1 MGRPAV
7 PVAEVDAARFAGG
20 QGERHVV
27 RCGGVAQPGGLG
39 LVHRH
44 ITLPL
49 PIRSLQA
56 ERFLPSVPVL
66 RGIV

>member
-39 LVHRH
+39 L
-44 ITLPL
+44 
-49 PIRSLQA
+49 A
-56 ERFLPSVPVL
+56 
-66 RGIV
+66 